1 MVEDWEV
8 DSVVAIT
15 IATIFAV
22 IQLVFY
28 GYASWSAFGQFYN
41 VYYNTR
47 TEQSEHLIPKD
58 IEQPDDNEQP
68 VYKPLPGSDPP
79 VEPPVPV

>member
-58 IEQPDDNEQP
+58 IEQPGYEP
-68 VYKPLPGSDPP
+68 IPGS
-79 VEPPVPV
+79 EPAPIEL

>member
-1 MVEDWEV
+1 MVEDWEI

-15 IATIFAV
+15 VATIFAV

-28 GYASWSAFGQFYN
+28 GYASWSAFGQFYS

-47 TEQSEHLIPKD
+47 TEQSEPLMGDDRNSPH
-58 IEQPDDNEQP
+58 DNEQP
-68 VYKPLPGSDPP
+68 VYAPLPGSDPP